1 MSTPWHICKIPKL
14 QSTPKTLA
22 YATTMMQA
30 AVAIKAHATSG
41 YCRSGVELAAPRA
54 TPCRSKCSRL
64 ADGHYPTLVQEV
76 ASRDEYQHQLPRVH
90 KSSRRRML
98 GTTLISVPA
107 SIGLRLICLDHH
119 ISSGS
124 DGRCH
129 ARLWQ
134 CGVRPADRAQPRRT
148 SVSKYMQNAD
158 ATG

>member
-30 AVAIKAHATSG
+30 AVTIEAHTTSG
-41 YCRSGVELAAPRA
+41 YCRSGVELASPRA
-54 TPCRSKCSRL
+54 TPCGSKCSRL
-64 ADGHYPTLVQEV
+64 AHGHYPTLVQEV
-76 ASRDEYQHQLPRVH
+76 SSRDEYQHQLPRLD

-98 GTTLISVPA
+98 GTTLISVLA
-107 SIGLRLICLDHH
+107 RIGLRLICLDHH

-129 ARLWQ
+129 AHLWQ
-134 CGVRPADRAQPRRT
+134 AGDRPADRAHPRRP
-148 SVSKYMQNAD
+148 
-158 ATG
+158 TG